1 MVLPSEGAMPGMVSP
16 LLRALSNQHERYVI
30 FHTPCTISTDSCVSI
45 GEHLVKTALGLIVV
59 TLLIGLAW
67 PTDKYRVLKSKELL
81 QMLDA
86 IHEDIKQHYYDPS
99 IHGFDLDGR
108 FAKARNEILGSKSES
123 EGLLDIAAAVESVD
137 DSHTHFRPPTR
148 PYGVDYGW
156 IMEPMGE
163 SGCFVT
169 AVRPDTDAFAKGLKP
184 GDKILSINGIAVTR
198 QNLRFIEYAYHVV
211 PQSGFHLS
219 VQTPAGVTR
228 NLVAMATVIPGQSII
243 RHSDVITWLS
253 THHQQADRSQYFHK
267 EGVLFWKLPDFLL
280 QPSEVDDLV
289 NKAHSFRAVVLDL
302 RGNRGGLEG
311 ALEELIGGFFDED
324 VEIGDVKAR
333 DGSMPWLVHSSRQ
346 KAFSGNLIV
355 LVDSS
360 TGSAAE
366 IFSRVVQI
374 EKRGTVVGDRTMG
387 AVMQGKTFMHVVQLD
402 PTYVTQYGVEVST
415 AELIMRDGKPL
426 EKVGIMPDERIL
438 STPDDLVL
446 GRDPAL
452 ARAAEL
458 AGVKISADEASKI
471 FPFRWPKQRMPEID

>member
-1 MVLPSEGAMPGMVSP
+1 M
-16 LLRALSNQHERYVI
+16 
-30 FHTPCTISTDSCVSI
+30 
-45 GEHLVKTALGLIVV
+45 KTALGFIFV

-67 PTDKYRVLKSKELL
+67 PTDKYRVLKSEEML

-99 IHGFDLDGR
+99 IHGFDLNGR
-108 FAKARNEILGSKSES
+108 FAKARNEILGSRSEG

-156 IMEPMGE
+156 IMEPIGE
-163 SGCFVT
+163 SSCFVI

-184 GDKILSINGIAVTR
+184 GDKVLSINGIALTR
-198 QNLRFIEYAYHVV
+198 QNVRFIEYAYHVV

-219 VQTPAGVTR
+219 VQSPAGVPR

-243 RHSDVITWLS
+243 RHSDVMMWLR
-253 THHQQADRSQYFHK
+253 THYQQGDRSQYYHQ
-267 EGVLFWKLPDFLL
+267 EGVLFWKLPDFLIE
-280 QPSEVDDLV
+280 PGEVDDLV
-289 NKAHSFRAVVLDL
+289 NKTHSFKTVVLDL
-302 RGNRGGLEG
+302 RANRGGFEG
-311 ALEELIGGFFDED
+311 ALEKFIGGFFDHD
-324 VEIGDVKAR
+324 TEIGDVKAR
-333 DGSMPWLVHSSRQ
+333 DGSKPWIVHSRKQ

-374 EKRGTVVGDRTMG
+374 EKRGIVVGDRTMG
-387 AVMQGKTFMHVVQLD
+387 AVMQGKMFMHAVQLD
-402 PTYVTQYGVEVST
+402 RTNLAQYGVEVST
-415 AELIMRDGKPL
+415 AELIMRDGKIL
-426 EKVGIMPDERIL
+426 EKVGVMPDGRTL
-438 STPDDLVL
+438 PTPDDLVL
-446 GRDPAL
+446 GRDPVL

-458 AGVKISADEASKI
+458 AGVRISADEASKI
-471 FPFRWPKQRMPEID
+471 FPLRWPKERMPEID